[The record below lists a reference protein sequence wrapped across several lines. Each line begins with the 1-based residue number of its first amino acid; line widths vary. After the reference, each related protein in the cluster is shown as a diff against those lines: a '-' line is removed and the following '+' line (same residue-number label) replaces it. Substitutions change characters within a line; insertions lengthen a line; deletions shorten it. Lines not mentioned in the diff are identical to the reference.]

1 MKRQALTGSHDA
13 PGCNKQERRT
23 PHPVMIPIIIK
34 VSWLDPESAGGL
46 NLPLYHSSEA
56 SGMDVAAA
64 VAEPVTLLP
73 GEIKMIPTN
82 LAVAIPPGYE
92 IQVRPRSGLAIKHG
106 VTIINSPGTI
116 DADYRGE
123 IKIGLINLGPKPYT
137 IQRGDRVAQLVVAVV
152 QRAELQVI
160 AELDKTGRQA
170 GGFGHTGK

>member
-1 MKRQALTGSHDA
+1 M
-13 PGCNKQERRT
+13 NK
-23 PHPVMIPIIIK
+23 VIIK
-34 VSWLDPESAGGL
+34 ISWLDPERADDL
-46 NLPLYHSSEA
+46 NLPTYHSVDA

-64 VAEPVTLLP
+64 VAKPIKLAP

-82 LAVAIPPGYE
+82 FAVAIPPGYE

-123 IKIGLINLGPKPYT
+123 VKIGLINLGPKPYT
-137 IQRGDRVAQLVVAVV
+137 IQRGDRVAQLVVASVNK
-152 QRAELQVI
+152 ADLQVVT
-160 AELDKTGRQA
+160 ELDETIRQA